1 MEKVLQNFEKALE
14 MIGGSANSSAFSFW
28 SKNQDN
34 IFPNLRFVYS
44 DGIRKEFVKN
54 KWLIGLKIN
63 KIIIGS
69 KIPQPAKN
77 YNELMR
83 YFRNYKSVFPMLPSD
98 MVCRG
103 AKFDELENLFPF
115 RDEISLALL
124 LTGQRPISGKYWSSD
139 FMPKTN
145 LVKTFDFD
153 RGTQCYNGVTRDNC
167 GEEVLNALPVL
178 EVKSIKI

>member
-1 MEKVLQNFEKALE
+1 MEKVLQDFEKALE
-14 MIGGSANSSAFSFW
+14 MIGGSANSGAFSFW
-28 SKNQDN
+28 SENQKVL
-34 IFPNLRFVYS
+34 FPNLRFVYN
-44 DGIRKEFVKN
+44 DCEKPGFIKN

-63 KIIIGS
+63 TIMIGS
-69 KIPQPAKN
+69 KIPPPAKD

-83 YFRNYKSVFPMLPSD
+83 YFRNYKSVLPLLPPN
-98 MVCRG
+98 MICRG
-103 AKFDELENLFPF
+103 AKFDELVSLFPF

-124 LTGQRPISGKYWSSD
+124 LTGQKPISGKYWSSD

-145 LVKTFDFD
+145 WVKTYDFD

-167 GEEVLNALPVL
+167 GDEVLNALPIL